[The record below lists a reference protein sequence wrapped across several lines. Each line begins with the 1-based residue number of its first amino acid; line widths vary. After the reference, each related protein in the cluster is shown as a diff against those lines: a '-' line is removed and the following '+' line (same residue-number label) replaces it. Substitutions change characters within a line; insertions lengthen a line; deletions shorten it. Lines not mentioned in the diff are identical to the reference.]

1 MKPQDRALRLMRQ
14 RGRAAPRREPPE
26 ADPAPADPGP
36 RPRPLAPAGG
46 LAELIEARRYALFH
60 DGRQVSKAHSTRE
73 AVLVEA
79 HERRAVITESSDF
92 GDFRRIARLVR
103 GYEIRE
109 T

>member
-1 MKPQDRALRLMRQ
+1 
-14 RGRAAPRREPPE
+14 
-26 ADPAPADPGP
+26 
-36 RPRPLAPAGG
+36 
-46 LAELIEARRYALFH
+46 LFH